1 MPHPPERLDDL
12 FASFARDLRAAGKA
26 KRTIE
31 GYGQALRYF
40 SAWLTAHDRPLTVES
55 LTKHAIASWLAD
67 LTAEGKAPDTVLT
80 YYKGL
85 RRFVRWLLAEGE
97 ISTNPMANLE
107 QPNPPAKPVPIVTD
121 DDIRRLLKCCDASF
135 VGRRNEAL
143 FRALFDCGTRISEL
157 AKLTVEDVDFDHD
170 VIYVMG
176 KGSKPR
182 AIPFSAKTGRALDRY
197 RRVRRGHQHADSA
210 GWWLGQRGPLSKDG
224 IDNIIRTVAERA
236 GVEQLHA
243 HRFRHTFA
251 HDWLANGGQER
262 DLMRLAGW
270 SSDAMLDRYGA
281 SAATERAHA
290 AARRLKR
297 GDRL

>member
-1 MPHPPERLDDL
+1 MAEHLDDL

-26 KRTIE
+26 ERTIDV
-31 GYGQALRYF
+31 YGQSVRFY
-40 SAWLTAHDRPLTVES
+40 STWLSNRGRPVTTES
-55 LTKHAIASWLAD
+55 LTKNAISTWLAD
-67 LTAEGKAPDTVLT
+67 LTEQGKAPATVLT

-97 ISTNPMANLE
+97 ITDDPMTNLE
-107 QPNPPAKPVPIVTD
+107 QPNPPVTPVPIVTD
-121 DDIRRLLKCCDASF
+121 KEIAALIKTCDGRTFVARRD
-135 VGRRNEAL
+135 EAL
-143 FRALFDCGTRISEL
+143 IRVLFDCGLRIAEL
-157 AKLTVEDVDFDHD
+157 AKIQIDDVDFDHD
-170 VIYVMG
+170 VVHVMG
-176 KGSKPR
+176 KGSRPR
-182 AIPFSAKTGRALDRY
+182 AVPFSAKTGRALDRY
-197 RRVRRGHQHADSA
+197 RRIRKAHRHAGES
-210 GWWLGQRGPLSKDG
+210 GWWLGQRGALSTDG
-224 IDNIIRTVAERA
+224 IDNILRVRAEQA
-236 GVEQLHA
+236 GVKDLHA

-270 SSDAMLDRYGA
+270 SSDAMLSRYGA